1 MNSEE
6 PDELKTTVE
15 RTHKCVAH
23 FAQSVPV
30 RESVMGKVV
39 WEGVVHIFK
48 LVGHPGT
55 TRAYAWTM
63 PAQEGG
69 ATPRFTTALHIP
81 PVTSPVEAVRAELAR
96 EQDGST

>member
-15 RTHKCVAH
+15 RTHKCIAH

-30 RESVMGKVV
+30 RESTLGKAV

-48 LVGHPGT
+48 LVGHPKT
-55 TRAYAWTM
+55 TRAYAWSTQV
-63 PAQEGG
+63 PGSA
-69 ATPRFTTALHIP
+69 APRFTIALHIP

-96 EQDGST
+96 ERDGIP